1 MKQAVHSQKG
11 RPVLRLEKLICL
23 VLEVIGLYRSSFF
36 RIAEQQYPAVR
47 FKARYL
53 RERRIESPQPVNL
66 RNVSYGFAKVFVFRF
81 FRKQTDAVPFAV
93 RHIEQRYDFLRIRL
107 LLGRHGRQFVQV
119 GRVVVPPQR
128 GNFRGVRKVVADHVV
143 VRYAFGV
150 VQIVVIV
157 VQEP

>member
-11 RPVLRLEKLICL
+11 RPVLRLEKLIRL
-23 VLEVIGLYRSSFF
+23 VLEVIGLCRSSFF

-81 FRKQTDAVPFAV
+81 FRKQTDAFRLQYATSSSDTIFFGYACCSVVTAV
-93 RHIEQRYDFLRIRL
+93 SSCR
-107 LLGRHGRQFVQV
+107 
-119 GRVVVPPQR
+119 
-128 GNFRGVRKVVADHVV
+128 
-143 VRYAFGV
+143 
-150 VQIVVIV
+150 
-157 VQEP
+157 